1 VKTRAAAP
9 TVTTIGILQVSPVK
23 NVRGKWEV
31 RNTALDCTYWTYGTW
46 EEVEPLLKHQA
57 KMWEDRLKM
66 SNGQVLRQGSW
77 RQPTTRDVSN
87 QDD

>member
-1 VKTRAAAP
+1 MKARATDA

-31 RNTALDCTYWTYGTW
+31 RNTALNCTYWTYGTW

-57 KMWEDRLKM
+57 KVWADRLKV
-66 SNGQVLRQGSW
+66 SNGQVLRSAGW
-77 RQPTTRDVSN
+77 RQQRV
-87 QDD
+87 QG